1 MQVEL
6 RNPTRTIE
14 FDKAM
19 SVAKLLNK
27 LELERGS
34 VLVICDGTLVPYDAM
49 LSHDAIV
56 EVRSVISGGSQAQ
69 ATGQSL
75 GRVGGRTR

>member
-14 FDKAM
+14 FDEGM

-27 LELERGS
+27 LKLDRGS
-34 VLVICDGTLVPYDAM
+34 VLVICDGTLVPVDAS
-49 LSHDAIV
+49 LPHDAVV
-56 EVRSVISGGSQAQ
+56 EVRNVISGGA
-69 ATGQSL
+69 
-75 GRVGGRTR
+75 R